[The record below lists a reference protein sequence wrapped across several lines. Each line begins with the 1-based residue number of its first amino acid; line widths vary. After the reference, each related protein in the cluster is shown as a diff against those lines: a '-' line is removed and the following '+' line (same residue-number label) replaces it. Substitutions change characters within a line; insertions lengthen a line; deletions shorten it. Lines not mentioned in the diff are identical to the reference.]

1 MALTEILMQIEKE
14 LIDQRNQEAE
24 LLQKIAVLTTPEFA
38 GITQRTLD
46 SKKHEYSFEGY
57 LTLLDRLEKLLQ
69 NGMPAYLALD
79 SVQSGY
85 DIDKILIIWRSEGN
99 ETESRF

>member
-57 LTLLDRLEKLLQ
+57 LTLLEKLLQ